1 MAGKMSIDFYQILY
15 HEDQRKELYDFA
27 KPVFSC
33 GLTPYFENAWIS
45 GLVPTS
51 SADYISVCSW
61 RLRRKRGDSAHYLG
75 GFGKDVLTL
84 NSIDNA
90 MPFDV
95 AILTPHSPSH
105 KPLVMAENWHGQAWT
120 DAYNALK
127 PFLKE
132 KLGRVP
138 EELKYAIY
146 ENHFIANG
154 QIYRDYV
161 SNFLIPAIEFISDNP
176 VFYAD
181 AGYRSKKKD
190 QSEIDRVCKLL
201 NRTDWPLLPFL
212 LERLFS
218 FYINDKNLN
227 VINL

>member
-1 MAGKMSIDFYQILY
+1 MHNMIDFYQILY
-15 HEDQRKELYDFA
+15 KEDQRAELYDFA
-27 KPVFSC
+27 KPVFSV
-33 GLTPYFENAWIS
+33 GLTPFFENQLICA
-45 GLVPTS
+45 LVPQS
-51 SADYISVCSW
+51 HADYVSICSW
-61 RLRRKRGDSAHYLG
+61 RLRKKRGDTIHYLG

-84 NSIDNA
+84 NTIEQA

-95 AILTPHSPSH
+95 AILTPHSPNH
-105 KPLVMAENWHGQAWT
+105 KPLVMAENWHGRAWT

-146 ENHFIANG
+146 ENHFIARG
-154 QIYRDYV
+154 ELYRDYV
-161 SNFLIPAIEFISDNP
+161 NSFLIPAIDFISTEP
-176 VFYAD
+176 VFYTD
-181 AGYRSKKKD
+181 SGYLQKKRD
-190 QSEIDRVCKLL
+190 NEEINRVQGLL
-201 NRTDWPLLPFL
+201 NRQDWPILPFL